1 MSPANFTID
10 RLDHVV
16 FPVSDVE
23 TLAAFYE
30 RVLGMRIE
38 RFGEGRVAV
47 SWGRQKI
54 NLQPAGWDYERKAI
68 VHRAGSQDV
77 CFVVVGPLEP
87 VIEHLQACDIA
98 IEEGPVARTGATGT
112 LLSVYFR
119 DPDHNLVEVSTY
131 DAAPSTPE
139 GESA

>member
-1 MSPANFTID
+1 VNPPGFSID

-23 TLAAFYE
+23 TLASFYE

-47 SWGRQKI
+47 AFGRQKI
-54 NLQPAGWDYERKAI
+54 NLQPAGWDYDRKAA
-68 VHRAGSQDV
+68 VHLAGSQDV
-77 CFVVVGPLEP
+77 CFIVEGSLDP
-87 VIEHLQACDIA
+87 VIAHLEACGIA
-98 IEEGPVARTGATGT
+98 IEEGPVTRTGAVGR

-119 DPDHNLVEVSTY
+119 DPDENLVEVSVY
-131 DAAPSTPE
+131 QPS
-139 GESA
+139 

>member
-1 MSPANFTID
+1 MLRERAERIMTAPAFTID

-47 SWGRQKI
+47 CFGRQKI
-54 NLQPAGWDYERKAI
+54 NLQPAGWDYERKAL
-68 VHRAGSQDV
+68 VHRAGSQDLCLIV
-77 CFVVVGPLEP
+77 EGPLAP
-87 VIEHLQACDIA
+87 VIAHLESCGIP
-98 IEEGPVARTGATGT
+98 IEEGPVRRTGATGT
-112 LLSVYFR
+112 ILSVYFR
-119 DPDHNLVEVSTY
+119 DPDRNLIEISSY
-131 DAAPSTPE
+131 DE
-139 GESA
+139 

>member
-1 MSPANFTID
+1 MNSPGFTID

-23 TLAAFYE
+23 AIASFYA

-47 SWGRQKI
+47 AFGRQKI
-54 NLQPAGWDYERKAI
+54 NLQPAGWDYERKAV
-68 VHRAGSQDV
+68 VHLAGTQDV
-77 CFVVVGPLEP
+77 CFIVEGSLDP
-87 VIEHLQACDIA
+87 VIAHLHACGIA
-98 IEEGPVARTGATGT
+98 IEEGPVTRTGAVGR

-119 DPDHNLVEVSTY
+119 DPDRNLVEVSVY
-131 DAAPSTPE
+131 QAD
-139 GESA
+139 